1 MLATSRGGTPLANSF
16 LYRLDF
22 AVGHLPFPTALA
34 TELACDFK
42 VGTGPFDGGFSFHFS
57 QAGHDME
64 EEATGCGA
72 GVDGVSQAF
81 ELNSLFVEFTDEVYK
96 VLNAAAEPV
105 ELPDNERVA
114 LA

>member
-1 MLATSRGGTPLANSF
+1 
-16 LYRLDF
+16 
-22 AVGHLPFPTALA
+22 
-34 TELACDFK
+34 
-42 VGTGPFDGGFSFHFS
+42 
-57 QAGHDME
+57 ME
-64 EEATGCGA
+64 EEATGGGA

-81 ELNSLFVEFTDEVYK
+81 ELNSLFVEFSDEVYK